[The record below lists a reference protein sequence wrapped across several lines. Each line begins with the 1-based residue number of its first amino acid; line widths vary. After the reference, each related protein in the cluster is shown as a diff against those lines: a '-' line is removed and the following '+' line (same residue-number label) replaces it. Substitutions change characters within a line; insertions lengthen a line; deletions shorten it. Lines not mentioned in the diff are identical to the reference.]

1 MNIFYKA
8 YCRTYQAI
16 LRMGLPALP
25 YRAPE
30 ILRSAGE
37 IPGLLEKNARGRAL
51 IVTDRGCV
59 EAGLLKILT
68 DALKEGGQ
76 SYTVFDGVVSNPTT
90 DTVDKALS
98 KFTREKCVSLI
109 GLGGGSSMDCAKAVG
124 ARIARPD
131 KTLGDMEGILRIR
144 KEIPYLISVPTTAGT
159 GSETTLAAVIT
170 DARTRHKYAI
180 NDFPLIP
187 RAAVLDPEFT
197 RTLPKNMTASTG
209 MDALTHAVEAYIG
222 RSTTRETRA
231 WAVRAVKLIF
241 ENLQDVY
248 DDGENMEAR
257 SNMMEAAYC
266 AGAAFSQSYVGYVH
280 AVAHSLGGQYD
291 IPHGL
296 ANAVLLPV
304 VLECYGS
311 SAQKKLHRLAVAHS
325 LGGQYDIPHGLA
337 NAVLLPVVLEC
348 YGSSAQKK
356 LHRLA
361 VAAGIASH
369 EESAAAGS
377 EKFIC
382 AVREMNRRLGIPE
395 TLPGI
400 KEEDIPMM
408 AAYAAREAD
417 PLYPVPVIWGA
428 DQLERF
434 YYAVMDRQQISIAM
448 KVDRSENNA
457 SADKKT
463 AAGS

>member
-1 MNIFYKA
+1 MNVLYKA
-8 YCRTYQAI
+8 YCRTYQTV
-16 LRMGLPALP
+16 LRMALPALP
-25 YRAPE
+25 YRTPE
-30 ILRSAGE
+30 ILKSARE
-37 IPGLLEKNARGRAL
+37 IPGLLGKKAPGRAL

-59 EAGLLKILT
+59 QAGLLKILT

-76 SYTVFDGVVSNPTT
+76 QYTVFDGVVSNPTT
-90 DTVDKALS
+90 DTVDKALN

-131 KTLGDMEGILRIR
+131 KTLEDMKGILKIR
-144 KEIPYLISVPTTAGT
+144 KKIPYLISVPTTAGT

-170 DARTRHKYAI
+170 DERTRHKYAI

-197 RTLPKNMTASTG
+197 RTLPKKMTAATG

-222 RSTTRETRA
+222 RSTTKETRT
-231 WAVRAVKLIF
+231 WAIRAVKLIF
-241 ENLQDVY
+241 DNIQDAF

-257 SNMMEAAYC
+257 ANMMEAAYC

-280 AVAHSLGGQYD
+280 AVAHSLGGQYN

-304 VLECYGS
+304 VLECYGTA
-311 SAQKKLHRLAVAHS
+311 AQKKLHRLA
-325 LGGQYDIPHGLA
+325 I
-337 NAVLLPVVLEC
+337 
-348 YGSSAQKK
+348 
-356 LHRLA
+356 
-361 VAAGIASH
+361 AAGIASP
-369 EESAAAGS
+369 EESDAAGS

-395 TLPGI
+395 SLPGI
-400 KEEDIPMM
+400 KEEDVPVM
-408 AAYAAREAD
+408 AGYAAREAD
-417 PLYPVPVIWGA
+417 PLYPVPVVWGA

-448 KVDRSENNA
+448 KPARSEEKKV
-457 SADKKT
+457 SDKKT

>member
-311 SAQKKLHRLAVAHS
+311 SAQKKLHRLAVA
-325 LGGQYDIPHGLA
+325 
-337 NAVLLPVVLEC
+337 
-348 YGSSAQKK
+348 
-356 LHRLA
+356 
-361 VAAGIASH
+361 AGIASH

-417 PLYPVPVIWGA
+417 PLYPVPAIWGA

>member
-16 LRMGLPALP
+16 LRMALPALP

-30 ILRSAGE
+30 LLRSAGE

-59 EAGLLKILT
+59 EAGLLRILT

-222 RSTTRETRA
+222 RSTTQETRA

-241 ENLQDVY
+241 ENLQAAY

-311 SAQKKLHRLAVAHS
+311 SAQKKLHRLA
-325 LGGQYDIPHGLA
+325 I
-337 NAVLLPVVLEC
+337 
-348 YGSSAQKK
+348 
-356 LHRLA
+356 
-361 VAAGIASH
+361 AAGIASP
-369 EESAAAGS
+369 EESDAAGS

-382 AVREMNRRLGIPE
+382 AVREMNRRLGVPE

-448 KVDRSENNA
+448 KADRSENNA

>member
-159 GSETTLAAVIT
+159 GSETTLTAVIT

-311 SAQKKLHRLAVAHS
+311 SAQKKLHRLAVT
-325 LGGQYDIPHGLA
+325 
-337 NAVLLPVVLEC
+337 
-348 YGSSAQKK
+348 
-356 LHRLA
+356 
-361 VAAGIASH
+361 AGIASH

>member
-1 MNIFYKA
+1 MNVFYKA
-8 YCRTYQAI
+8 YCRTYQMI
-16 LRMGLPALP
+16 LKMALPVLP
-25 YRAPE
+25 YRTPE
-30 ILRSAGE
+30 ILRSAEE
-37 IPGLLEKNARGRAL
+37 IPAL
-51 IVTDRGCV
+51 IEEKAPGRVLIITDRGCV

-90 DTVDKALS
+90 DTVDQALS

-124 ARIARPD
+124 AVIARPD
-131 KTLGDMEGILRIR
+131 KTLGEMEGILKVRR
-144 KEIPYLISVPTTAGT
+144 KIPYLISIPTTAGT

-187 RAAVLDPEFT
+187 SAAVLDPEFT
-197 RTLPKNMTASTG
+197 RTLPKTMTASTG

-241 ENLQDVY
+241 ENLQDAY
-248 DDGENMEAR
+248 DDGENMVAR
-257 SNMMEAAYC
+257 SSMMEAAYC

-304 VLECYGS
+304 VLECYGTAS
-311 SAQKKLHRLAVAHS
+311 QKKLHH
-325 LGGQYDIPHGLA
+325 
-337 NAVLLPVVLEC
+337 
-348 YGSSAQKK
+348 
-356 LHRLA
+356 LA
-361 VAAGIASH
+361 VAAGVASS
-369 EESAAAGS
+369 EDSDAAGS

-400 KEEDIPMM
+400 MEEDIPMM
-408 AAYAAREAD
+408 ARYAAREAD

-434 YYAVMDRQQISIAM
+434 YYAVMDRKQISFAM
-448 KVDRSENNA
+448 KADRSEKNTSSNT
-457 SADKKT
+457 SPDKK
-463 AAGS
+463 AATGS

>member
-1 MNIFYKA
+1 MNVLYKA
-8 YCRTYQAI
+8 YCRTYQTV
-16 LRMGLPALP
+16 LRMALPALP
-25 YRAPE
+25 YRTPE

-37 IPGLLEKNARGRAL
+37 IPGLLGKNAPGRAL

-59 EAGLLKILT
+59 QAGLLKILT

-76 SYTVFDGVVSNPTT
+76 QYTVFDGVVSNPTT
-90 DTVDKALS
+90 DTVDQALG

-131 KTLGDMEGILRIR
+131 KTLEDMKGILKIR
-144 KEIPYLISVPTTAGT
+144 KKIPYLISVPTTAGT

-197 RTLPKNMTASTG
+197 RTLPKKMTAATG

-222 RSTTRETRA
+222 RSTTKETRT

-241 ENLQDVY
+241 DNIQDAF

-257 SNMMEAAYC
+257 ANMMEAAYC

-280 AVAHSLGGQYD
+280 AVAHSLGGQYN

-304 VLECYGS
+304 VLECYGTA
-311 SAQKKLHRLAVAHS
+311 AQKKLHRLA
-325 LGGQYDIPHGLA
+325 I
-337 NAVLLPVVLEC
+337 
-348 YGSSAQKK
+348 
-356 LHRLA
+356 
-361 VAAGIASH
+361 AAGIASP
-369 EESAAAGS
+369 EESDAAGS

-395 TLPGI
+395 SLPGI
-400 KEEDIPMM
+400 KEEDVPVM
-408 AAYAAREAD
+408 AGYAAREAD
-417 PLYPVPVIWGA
+417 PLYPVPVVWGA

-448 KVDRSENNA
+448 KPARSEEKKV
-457 SADKKT
+457 SDKKT

>member
-1 MNIFYKA
+1 MNVLYKA
-8 YCRTYQAI
+8 YCRTYQTI
-16 LRMGLPALP
+16 LRMALPALP
-25 YRAPE
+25 YRTPE
-30 ILRSAGE
+30 ILKSAGE
-37 IPGLLEKNARGRAL
+37 IPGLLGKKAPGRAL

-59 EAGLLKILT
+59 QAGLLKILT

-76 SYTVFDGVVSNPTT
+76 QYTVFDGVVSNPTT
-90 DTVDKALS
+90 DTVDQALG

-131 KTLGDMEGILRIR
+131 KTLEDMKGILKIR
-144 KEIPYLISVPTTAGT
+144 KKIPYLISVPTTAGT

-197 RTLPKNMTASTG
+197 RTLPKKMTAATG

-222 RSTTRETRA
+222 RSTTKETRT
-231 WAVRAVKLIF
+231 WAIRAVKLIF
-241 ENLQDVY
+241 DNIQDAF

-257 SNMMEAAYC
+257 ANMMEAAYC

-280 AVAHSLGGQYD
+280 AVAHSLGGQYN

-304 VLECYGS
+304 VLECYGTA
-311 SAQKKLHRLAVAHS
+311 AQKKLHRLA
-325 LGGQYDIPHGLA
+325 I
-337 NAVLLPVVLEC
+337 
-348 YGSSAQKK
+348 
-356 LHRLA
+356 
-361 VAAGIASH
+361 AAGIASP
-369 EESAAAGS
+369 EESDAAGS

-395 TLPGI
+395 SLPGI
-400 KEEDIPMM
+400 NEEDVPMM
-408 AAYAAREAD
+408 AGYAAREAD

-448 KVDRSENNA
+448 KPERSEEKKA
-457 SADKKT
+457 SDKKT

>member
-1 MNIFYKA
+1 MNVLYKA
-8 YCRTYQAI
+8 YCRTYQTV
-16 LRMGLPALP
+16 LRMALPALP
-25 YRAPE
+25 YRTPE
-30 ILRSAGE
+30 ILKSARE
-37 IPGLLEKNARGRAL
+37 IPGLLGKKAPGRAL

-59 EAGLLKILT
+59 QAGLLKILT

-76 SYTVFDGVVSNPTT
+76 QYTVFDGVVSNPTT
-90 DTVDKALS
+90 DTVDKALG

-131 KTLGDMEGILRIR
+131 KTLEDMKGILKIR
-144 KEIPYLISVPTTAGT
+144 KKIPYLISVPTTAGT

-170 DARTRHKYAI
+170 DERTRHKYAI

-197 RTLPKNMTASTG
+197 RTLPKKMTAATG

-222 RSTTRETRA
+222 RSTTKETRT

-241 ENLQDVY
+241 DNIQDAF

-257 SNMMEAAYC
+257 ANMMEAAYC

-280 AVAHSLGGQYD
+280 AVAHSLGGQYN

-304 VLECYGS
+304 VLECYGTT
-311 SAQKKLHRLAVAHS
+311 AQKKLHRLA
-325 LGGQYDIPHGLA
+325 I
-337 NAVLLPVVLEC
+337 
-348 YGSSAQKK
+348 
-356 LHRLA
+356 
-361 VAAGIASH
+361 AAGIASP
-369 EESAAAGS
+369 EESDAAGS

-395 TLPGI
+395 SLPGI
-400 KEEDIPMM
+400 KEEDVPVM
-408 AAYAAREAD
+408 AGYAAREAD
-417 PLYPVPVIWGA
+417 PLYPVPVVWGA

-448 KVDRSENNA
+448 KPERSEV
-457 SADKKT
+457 
-463 AAGS
+463 G